1 MNSGKSMRTL
11 LVLAL
16 GLVVCYGAY
25 SFLGAVPP
33 VHAKHIDM
41 PQAQALVAR
50 NSG

>member
-1 MNSGKSMRTL
+1 MNSGKSIRTL

-33 VHAKHIDM
+33 AQAKHINA
-41 PQAQALVAR
+41 PQTQSLAVR